1 MMLGKLQERNKTDMM
16 HDNSITLS
24 ARAKINLYLDIL
36 SRRENGYHNIL
47 SIMQSVALCD
57 TVTLTALPAGSGI
70 CIETNISSLPT
81 DRRNLAYRAAEKFG
95 EVIGYLPDVL
105 IQITKQIP
113 MSAGLA
119 GGSADAAAVLRGL
132 NLLCNTKLSQE
143 RLCELG
149 ATLGADIPFCIAGG
163 AMITEGIG
171 EILTP
176 CDGLPEDQWLV
187 IACGGEGVSTPD
199 AYRALDE
206 AHGNFAVPHAPDP
219 RFALLKTALS
229 AGDTATV
236 GDNMYNIFE
245 EIVLPSH
252 SVAAKLIADMR
263 ASGAQSAM
271 MSGSGPSVFGLFAT
285 KEMAEEAAQRIER
298 TLGIRAYVTHP
309 TPVQSNEV

>member
-1 MMLGKLQERNKTDMM
+1 
-16 HDNSITLS
+16 
-24 ARAKINLYLDIL
+24 
-36 SRRENGYHNIL
+36 
-47 SIMQSVALCD
+47 
-57 TVTLTALPAGSGI
+57 
-70 CIETNISSLPT
+70 
-81 DRRNLAYRAAEKFG
+81 
-95 EVIGYLPDVL
+95 
-105 IQITKQIP
+105 
-113 MSAGLA
+113 
-119 GGSADAAAVLRGL
+119 
-132 NLLCNTKLSQE
+132 
-143 RLCELG
+143 
-149 ATLGADIPFCIAGG
+149 
-163 AMITEGIG
+163 MITEGIG

-199 AYRALDE
+199 AYRALDA

-236 GDNMYNIFE
+236 GDHMYNIFE

-252 SVAAKLIADMR
+252 LVAAKLIVDMR